1 MQHRSTHFM
10 LGIDTEKSLGASWTG
25 LNTRAGDLLTVK
37 MTSDTAPAIAAVQA
51 TQMFIVL
58 HSDNVM
64 EISDSG
70 VSVFD

>member
-1 MQHRSTHFM
+1 MV
-10 LGIDTEKSLGASWTG
+10 GIDTEKSLGASWTG

-37 MTSDTAPAIAAVQA
+37 MSSNTDLAVAAVQA

-64 EISDSG
+64 EISDGG
-70 VSVFD
+70 VAVYD